1 MTEFSRRGFL
11 AAGAALLTV
20 AAMPRRGAANA
31 PAGLRAATRVIE
43 VDGKAATVFGI
54 EGPAGQGLVLAPGQ
68 RFQAQVTNA
77 LDVPTLSLP
86 EDAHRR
92 ELERAMQPH
101 LLASAS
107 CHGVYERRGE

>member
-54 EGPAGQGLVLAPGQ
+54 EGPAGQGLVLAP
-68 RFQAQVTNA
+68 
-77 LDVPTLSLP
+77 
-86 EDAHRR
+86 
-92 ELERAMQPH
+92 
-101 LLASAS
+101 ASAF
-107 CHGVYERRGE
+107 RRR